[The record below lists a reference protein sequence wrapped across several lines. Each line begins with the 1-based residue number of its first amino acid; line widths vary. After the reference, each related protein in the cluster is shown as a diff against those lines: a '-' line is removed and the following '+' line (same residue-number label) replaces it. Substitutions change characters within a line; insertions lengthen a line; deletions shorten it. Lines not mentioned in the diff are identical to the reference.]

1 MARIIVLEL
10 LRSESFEMYKKGES
24 TFTALGNFENA
35 NVFWSYKQL
44 VGRIKNTVVEKS
56 QGSQVF

>member
-1 MARIIVLEL
+1 MVLDL
-10 LRSESFEMYKKGES
+10 LRSKSFKMYKKVKARLLRWAI
-24 TFTALGNFENA
+24 FKNA